1 MSRRQ
6 GSPGAGVVIHD
17 AANSLER
24 LLGIPPGS
32 GPGARS
38 PAGMSSKS
46 RSVVRELLS
55 AMSARLLV
63 LPVAAVAAIFTT
75 RLVNAALG
83 PQSFAVYSLVAGLP
97 LLFAVADLGLG
108 AAITNSAAAATT
120 DPARFLAI
128 LRRSLLISLFI
139 AFLIAAAST
148 LLGAMG
154 LWPSLLGLSESELNA
169 PISLAMIVFAFAIPG
184 GLGRAVLLGIGRYG
198 PSVIIQ
204 GLTPVASLGVVGVA
218 IGLGTQTSGIVAV
231 SSLGLFFVNWIG
243 FLFAAVSLPGA
254 WADYRRK
261 PQRGVMGEVIRTSIP
276 MLILVA
282 GGSLLFQSGRLVL
295 SHTSTLQQVAV
306 YAALWTFFQ
315 PLLSVVQ
322 AVGLALW
329 PRFAAAR
336 AAGRPIGSDFRAATL
351 TSAMI
356 GLCAGLG
363 LTVFGPLA
371 VRFATDGKIEVG
383 ILQCAIL
390 GAALLVQATMLPAG
404 MILTFPRGLWFQSI
418 TSWIAACIVVI
429 IGALASASLGA
440 TAPMLGLLAAITIG
454 QAIPTIAVAATFLDH
469 RAPTQV

>member
-198 PSVIIQ
+198 PSV
-204 GLTPVASLGVVGVA
+204 TNERDRCC
-218 IGLGTQTSGIVAV
+218 
-231 SSLGLFFVNWIG
+231 FVPW
-243 FLFAAVSLPGA
+243 
-254 WADYRRK
+254 
-261 PQRGVMGEVIRTSIP
+261 
-276 MLILVA
+276 
-282 GGSLLFQSGRLVL
+282 SLLRQLDRVPLRRRVSARHMGRL
-295 SHTSTLQQVAV
+295 SAK
-306 YAALWTFFQ
+306 AATRRDGRGDPDLDSDADTGRGWIPTFSERPASAIAHLDTATGRRRRGTIDVF
-315 PLLSVVQ
+315 PASP
-322 AVGLALW
+322 VG
-329 PRFAAAR
+329 RSGSGAR
-336 AAGRPIGSDFRAATL
+336 AVAQVRCSARSRASDW
-351 TSAMI
+351 
-356 GLCAGLG
+356 
-363 LTVFGPLA
+363 
-371 VRFATDGKIEVG
+371 
-383 ILQCAIL
+383 Q
-390 GAALLVQATMLPAG
+390 
-404 MILTFPRGLWFQSI
+404 
-418 TSWIAACIVVI
+418 
-429 IGALASASLGA
+429 
-440 TAPMLGLLAAITIG
+440 
-454 QAIPTIAVAATFLDH
+454 
-469 RAPTQV
+469 